1 MAKQFVSYR
10 SFSYVTLAD
19 LAQHPEQLP
28 MIRAAAG
35 HPDIVPG
42 VMSEEQAEV
51 ALQRIKAKNGGRLLL
66 PGRAASVTVYAR
78 GKTMRH
84 KPSGRKVTII
94 RASAGKKNGE
104 EQHEVVCVKTGKK
117 FLAKE
122 SNLKPCS

>member
-1 MAKQFVSYR
+1 MAKQVISYR
-10 SFSYVTLAD
+10 SFTYVALAD
-19 LAQHPEQLP
+19 LAQHPEQLA

-35 HPDIVPG
+35 HPDVVPG
-42 VMSEEQAEV
+42 VMSEQQAEA

-66 PGRAASVTVYAR
+66 PGQPASHSLYAR
-78 GKTMRH
+78 GKMMRH

-94 RASAGKKNGE
+94 QASVGKKNGE